1 MERLLNPVIW
11 VLVLASVFP
20 LWAAMQVDPSMLG
33 DDALITLTYA
43 KNLARGDGFV
53 FNHPPPV
60 LGTTTPLYAIVV
72 AAAGA
77 GIRSV
82 DLTKL
87 ALCVSAL
94 CWVGVVWSCYCF
106 RREFF
111 LTEWHAAIVGVVM
124 AVTGWVRHLEMEAYL
139 FALLLM
145 IATGLFFR
153 GRLFAAGFVSA
164 LLLLT
169 RGEGALLFGIL
180 FMLAVVAER
189 RESRSH
195 LEKDRSRSGVLSL
208 SIGFA
213 IPVLAWSLYAQV
225 TFGGVLPN
233 TLAAKVAQGAS
244 GLWRP
249 FLEQLL
255 GVWMPGWGR
264 GLALPGIPVF
274 GLWYLLVAIGLV
286 VVLLRHR
293 PLLVPV
299 AWMVAYVV
307 GYSLL
312 GVAGYPW
319 YALPVY
325 FVVSLLLGIGVGSA
339 ATTVAR
345 LFRRVRWGTTAA
357 GVAVAAVVLWLAV
370 PTVRAALTPRTSQ
383 RHVAY
388 SELARW
394 LRDHTEPSESV
405 AYHEIGYL
413 GYHTDNRIVD
423 LVGLV
428 SPDIT
433 PHVAIGDFAWGFW
446 ASQPDYLVHLE
457 GSKFF
462 AGIVGDPRFARM
474 YRPVAR
480 VAGDHDLP
488 LTVYRKVNAR

>member
-1 MERLLNPVIW
+1 MERPLNPVIW

-72 AAAGA
+72 AAVGA
-77 GIRSV
+77 GIPFV
-82 DLTKL
+82 DLTTL
-87 ALCVSAL
+87 ALFVSAL
-94 CWVGVVWSCYCF
+94 CWVGVVWCCYVF
-106 RREFF
+106 RREF
-111 LTEWHAAIVGVVM
+111 LLSEWRAATVGVVM
-124 AVTGWVRHLEMEAYL
+124 AATGWVRHLEMEAYL

-153 GRLFAAGFVSA
+153 GRFIAAGFVSA

-180 FMLAVVAER
+180 FILAVLAER
-189 RESRSH
+189 RESRSPSVA
-195 LEKDRSRSGVLSL
+195 DRSLSGVLAL
-208 SIGFA
+208 SVGFA

-255 GVWMPGWGR
+255 GVWMPSWSR
-264 GLALPGIPVF
+264 GMALPGVPVF
-274 GLWYLLVAIGLV
+274 GLWYLLVVVGLV
-286 VVLLRHR
+286 VVVLRHR
-293 PLLVPV
+293 PLLVLV
-299 AWMVAYVV
+299 AWMVAYVG

-319 YALPVY
+319 YALPAY
-325 FVVSLLLGIGVGSA
+325 FVVSLLLGVGLGA
-339 ATTVAR
+339 AAETVVR
-345 LFRRVRWGTTAA
+345 LCHRFRWGAIA
-357 GVAVAAVVLWLAV
+357 SAVVVAAVVLWLAV
-370 PTVRAALTPRTSQ
+370 PTVGAALTPRTSQ
-383 RHVAY
+383 RHLAY

-394 LRDHTEPSESV
+394 LRDHTEPAESV

-413 GYHTDNRIVD
+413 GYYTDNRIVD

-428 SPDIT
+428 TPDIT

-446 ASQPDYLVHLE
+446 NSQPDYLVHLE
-457 GSKFF
+457 TSKFF
-462 AGIVGDPRFARM
+462 AGIVGDPRFARS

-480 VAGDHDLP
+480 VPGGHGLR
-488 LTVYRKVNAR
+488 LTVYRKTAD